1 MKIVADASSLASL
14 FLPDED
20 SSAVERYF
28 QEAEII
34 AAPKLAIVETAAAFF
49 RRVRKGSLSPAQATA
64 AADGWMQT
72 VQSGGLTFYE
82 DTGVLPEACA
92 LAGQL
97 NHALQDCIYLQ
108 LARQLGY
115 SLVTSDRV
123 FGHKG
128 AGLYSSVLIV

>member
-1 MKIVADASSLASL
+1 MKIVVDVSSLASL

-28 QEAEII
+28 QQAEII

-49 RRVRKGSLSPAQATA
+49 RRVRKGSLSIAQATA

-72 VQSGGLTFYE
+72 VQSGGLSFYE
-82 DTGVLPEACA
+82 DAEILPEACA
-92 LAGQL
+92 VAGQL

-115 SLVTSDRV
+115 SLVTNDRV
-123 FGHKG
+123 FGQKG
-128 AGLYSSVLIV
+128 VGLYPGVLII